1 MFLKKEKPEMD
12 DFARRRKLWFYKKE
26 IKTVKKIF
34 EEFSNILT
42 NTLAKM
48 S

>member
-12 DFARRRKLWFYKKE
+12 DFARRRKLWLYKKE
-26 IKTVKKIF
+26 IKTFTKIF
-34 EEFSNILT
+34 EEFPNFLT
-42 NTLAKM
+42 NTLAKI